1 MRNFGRFWGALSL
14 FFVFAACGEDLL
26 SPSTGDATEKP
37 SRLVR
42 GNGGEPGT
50 LDPGLAEDIHA
61 FNIIAD
67 LYEGLVATDA
77 NGRIIAGVAK
87 TWHISA
93 DGLTYTFHL
102 RDDARWSNGDS
113 VVAKDFVRA
122 FTRATEPGS
131 VASFGFLLEPVEE
144 IAQTGDRE
152 FIVRLKRPT
161 SYFLSLLT
169 MPVAMPIHS
178 AMQHG
183 RDVRGELVT
192 NGAFRL
198 QNNSERI
205 GVIDL
210 ERNPFYWDA
219 DNVAIDEVR
228 YLPIVDEYAELNQF
242 RAGEIHITQSIPD
255 SAVARL
261 REAAPQDVRIGPML
275 ALYYLAFDLTEPPFD
290 NVDVRRALSM
300 AIDRETL
307 AELLGRGEQPA
318 YGIVPPGTTGHKNT
332 GYGWRTRD
340 QAERLAEARD
350 LLAAAGFKEST
361 PLRFTYL
368 YDAGGIHEKV
378 ALAVGAMWQSALAV
392 EVDYEKREWQYF
404 LSARDQRDEWQLMR
418 FSWFGDYDDPD
429 TFLQIFSS
437 KSPQNLT
444 RFANAKFDLLLQEA
458 NTLLDAIERSEML
471 ARAEELLLAQYP
483 VAPLYFLVSK
493 HLVHPSV
500 RGFEQNVL
508 DRHPTRFMSFE

>member
-1 MRNFGRFWGALSL
+1 MSIFGRFFGALAL
-14 FFVFAACGEDLL
+14 FLFVAACGEE
-26 SPSTGDATEKP
+26 PHSTPASGANEVP

-50 LDPGLAEDIHA
+50 LDPGIAEDIHA

-77 NGRIIAGVAK
+77 SGRIIAGVAE
-87 TWHISA
+87 TWQISP
-93 DGLTYTFHL
+93 DGLTYTFQL
-102 RDDARWSNGDS
+102 RDDARWSNGDA
-113 VVAKDFVRA
+113 VVAADFVRA
-122 FTRATEPGS
+122 FTRATRPDAA
-131 VASFGFLLEPVEE
+131 ASFGFLLEPVNEF
-144 IAQTGDRE
+144 AQTGERE
-152 FIVRLKRPT
+152 LVIRLKRPT
-161 SYFLSLLT
+161 SYFLSVLT
-169 MPVAMPIHS
+169 MPIAMPIHS
-178 AMQHG
+178 TMQNA
-183 RDVRGELVT
+183 RDGQTELVT

-198 QNNSERI
+198 EKSSEPI

-210 ERNPFYWDA
+210 ERNLFYWDA

-242 RAGEIHITQSIPD
+242 RTGEIHITQSIPD

-261 REAAPQDVRIGPML
+261 RESAPRDIRISPML

-290 NVDVRRALSM
+290 DVNVRRALSM
-300 AIDRETL
+300 AIDREKL
-307 AELLGRGEQPA
+307 VELLGRGEQPA
-318 YGIVPPGTTGHKNT
+318 YGIVPPGTTGQKGTRYN
-332 GYGWRTRD
+332 WRTQE

-350 LLAAAGFKEST
+350 LLAAAGFNEGT

-392 EVDYEKREWQYF
+392 EVEYEKREWQYF

-418 FSWFGDYDDPD
+418 FAWFGDYDDPD

-437 KSPQNLT
+437 NSPQNLT
-444 RFANAKFDLLLQEA
+444 QFANSDFDRTLQEA
-458 NTLLDAIERSEML
+458 NAMVDTIDRSEML
-471 ARAEELLLAQYP
+471 ATAEQLLLAEYP

-493 HLVHPSV
+493 HMVHPSV

>member
-1 MRNFGRFWGALSL
+1 MSKFGRFWGVLVL
-14 FFVFAACGEDLL
+14 FLLVVACGEDPPSL
-26 SPSTGDATEKP
+26 SPGNATEAP

-87 TWHISA
+87 TWDISA

-102 RDDARWSNGDS
+102 RDDARWSNGDD

-122 FTRATEPGS
+122 FAQATDPGS
-131 VASFGFLLEPVEE
+131 IASLGFLLEPVEE
-144 IAQTGDRE
+144 TAQTSERE
-152 FIVRLKRPT
+152 LVIRLKRPT
-161 SYFLSLLT
+161 SYFLSILT

-178 AMQHG
+178 TKQHA
-183 RDVRGELVT
+183 RDGQGEHVT
-192 NGAFRL
+192 NGAFRR
-198 QNNSERI
+198 QKSSKRI
-205 GVIDL
+205 GVVDL

-219 DNVAIDEVR
+219 ENVAIDEVR
-228 YLPIVDEYAELNQF
+228 YLPVVDEYAELNQF
-242 RAGEIHITQSIPD
+242 RTGEIHITQSIPD
-255 SAVARL
+255 SAVAQL
-261 REAAPQDVRIGPML
+261 RESAPQDVRVSPML
-275 ALYYLAFDLTEPPFD
+275 ALYYLAFDMTEPPFD
-290 NVDVRRALSM
+290 NVNVRRALSM

-307 AELLGRGEQPA
+307 AELLGRGELPA
-318 YGIVPPGTTGHKNT
+318 YSIVPPGTTGRENA
-332 GYGWRTRD
+332 GYGWRTQD
-340 QAERLAEARD
+340 QADRLAEARD
-350 LLAAAGFKEST
+350 LLAAAGYKEGT

-404 LSARDQRDEWQLMR
+404 LQTRDQRDEWQLMR

-437 KSPQNLT
+437 ESSQNLP
-444 RFANAKFDLLLQEA
+444 RLVNPDFDRVLQVA
-458 NTLLDAIERSEML
+458 NTLIDATERFEAL
-471 ARAEELLLAQYP
+471 ARAEELLLAEYP

-508 DRHPTRFMSFE
+508 DRHPTRFMSLD

>member
-1 MRNFGRFWGALSL
+1 MSKFDRFWGALTL
-14 FFVFAACGEDLL
+14 FLLVAACGEDPP
-26 SPSTGDATEKP
+26 SPSTGDAAETP

-77 NGRIIAGVAK
+77 SGRIIAGVAK
-87 TWHISA
+87 TWDISA
-93 DGLTYTFHL
+93 DGLTYTFQL
-102 RDDARWSNGDS
+102 RDDARWSNGDA
-113 VVAKDFVRA
+113 VVATDFFRA

-131 VASFGFLLEPVEE
+131 IASLGFLLEPVEE
-144 IAQTGDRE
+144 TARTGNRE
-152 FIVRLKRPT
+152 LVVRLKRPT
-161 SYFLSLLT
+161 SYFLSVLT

-178 AMQHG
+178 TMQHA
-183 RDVRGELVT
+183 RDGQGEHVT

-198 QNNSERI
+198 KNSSKRI

-219 DNVAIDEVR
+219 DTVAIDEVR

-242 RAGEIHITQSIPD
+242 RTGEIHITQSIPD
-255 SAVARL
+255 SAVAQM
-261 REAAPQDVRIGPML
+261 RESAPQEIRINPML
-275 ALYYLAFDLTEPPFD
+275 ALYYLAFDMTEPPFD
-290 NVDVRRALSM
+290 NVNVRRALSI

-307 AELLGRGEQPA
+307 AELLGRGELPA
-318 YGIVPPGTTGHKNT
+318 YGVVPPGTTGQKNT
-332 GYGWRTRD
+332 GYGWRTQD
-340 QAERLAEARD
+340 QVERLKEARD
-350 LLAAAGFKEST
+350 LLAAAGYREGS

-368 YDAGGIHEKV
+368 YDAGGIHERV
-378 ALAVGAMWQSALAV
+378 ALAVSAMWQSTLAV

-418 FSWFGDYDDPD
+418 FAWFGDYDDPD

-437 KSPQNLT
+437 ESPQNLP
-444 RFANAKFDLLLQEA
+444 RFANPEFDRALREA
-458 NTLLDAIERSEML
+458 NTLIDTTERSEAL
-471 ARAEELLLAQYP
+471 ARAEELLLAEYP

>member
-1 MRNFGRFWGALSL
+1 MSKFDRFWGALTL
-14 FFVFAACGEDLL
+14 FLLVAACGEDPP
-26 SPSTGDATEKP
+26 SPSTGDAADTP

-77 NGRIIAGVAK
+77 SGRIIAGVAK
-87 TWHISA
+87 TWDISA
-93 DGLTYTFHL
+93 DGLIYTFHL
-102 RDDARWSNGDS
+102 RDDARWSNGDA
-113 VVAKDFVRA
+113 VVARDFVRA
-122 FTRATEPGS
+122 FTRVTSPS
-131 VASFGFLLEPVEE
+131 SIASLGFLLEPVEE
-144 IAQTGDRE
+144 IARTGNRE
-152 FIVRLKRPT
+152 LVVRLKRPT
-161 SYFLSLLT
+161 SYFLSVLT

-178 AMQHG
+178 TMQHA
-183 RDVRGELVT
+183 RDGQGEHVT

-198 QNNSERI
+198 KNNSKRM

-219 DNVAIDEVR
+219 DTVAIDEVR

-242 RAGEIHITQSIPD
+242 RTGEIHITQSIPD
-255 SAVARL
+255 SAVAQL
-261 REAAPQDVRIGPML
+261 RESAPQEIRISPML
-275 ALYYLAFDLTEPPFD
+275 ALYYLAFDMTEPPFD
-290 NVDVRRALSM
+290 NVNVRRALSM

-307 AELLGRGEQPA
+307 AELLGRGELPA
-318 YGIVPPGTTGHKNT
+318 YGVVPPGTTGQKNT
-332 GYGWRTRD
+332 GYGWRTQD
-340 QAERLAEARD
+340 QVERLKEARD
-350 LLAAAGFKEST
+350 LLAAAGYREGS

-368 YDAGGIHEKV
+368 YDAGGIHERV
-378 ALAVGAMWQSALAV
+378 ALAVSAMWQSTLAV

-404 LSARDQRDEWQLMR
+404 LQARDQRDEWQLMR

-437 KSPQNLT
+437 ESPQNLP
-444 RFANAKFDLLLQEA
+444 RLANPDFDRALRAA
-458 NTLLDAIERSEML
+458 NTIIDVAERSEAL
-471 ARAEELLLAQYP
+471 ARTEELLLAEYP
-483 VAPLYFLVSK
+483 IAPLYFLVSK